1 MKNRLILA
9 SVLIATLMSSCSGL
23 KNTWRNLN
31 LFPAE
36 QDIELGRQV
45 DSQIVADPV
54 QYPILEREKNV
65 GIYRFVEKIRDQI
78 LENGKIQYKDQF
90 IWDLKI
96 IDDDTTLNAF
106 VTPGGYIYVYTGLL
120 EFLDSQD
127 ELAGVMGHE
136 IAHADQRHSTKQLTK
151 VLGVSILAD
160 AVLGERDAL
169 EQVIT
174 GLFQLSFSRA
184 HETEADTYSVEYLC
198 QTPYNAAGA
207 AGFFRK
213 LENQPSPPEFL
224 STHPNPSNRV
234 ENLENQRETK
244 GCQGSER
251 YLTEY
256 KAFKEMLKRR
266 VRPVKSAGGGPK

>member
-9 SVLIATLMSSCSGL
+9 SVLIATVMSSCSGL

-54 QYPILEREKNV
+54 HYPILEREKNV

-90 IWDLKI
+90 VWDLKI

-198 QTPYNAAGA
+198 QTPYYAAGA
-207 AGFFRK
+207 AGFFKK

-234 ENLENQRETK
+234 ENLEKQRETK
-244 GCQGSER
+244 GCQGTDR

-266 VRPVKSAGGGPK
+266 VRPVKSAGGGSK

>member
-1 MKNRLILA
+1 MKIKVLLTSLLIV
-9 SVLIATLMSSCSGL
+9 SLMSSCSGL

-45 DSQIVADPV
+45 DSQIVADPA

-174 GLFQLSFSRA
+174 GLFQLSFSRT

-198 QTPYNAAGA
+198 ETPYYAAGA

-213 LENQPSPPEFL
+213 LEGQPSPPEFL

-234 ENLENQRETK
+234 ENLEAQRENK
-244 GCQGSER
+244 GCTGTER

-256 KAFKEMLKRR
+256 RAFKEMLKRR
-266 VRPVKSAGGGPK
+266 VRPVKPAGGGSK